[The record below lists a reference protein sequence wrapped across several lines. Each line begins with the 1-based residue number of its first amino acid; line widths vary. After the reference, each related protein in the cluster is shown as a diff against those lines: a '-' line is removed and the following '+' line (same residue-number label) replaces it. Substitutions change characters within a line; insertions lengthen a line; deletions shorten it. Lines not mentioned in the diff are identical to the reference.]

1 MVSVRYPEEGFA
13 NIIGQLLEQRLKE
26 PKKAEIAKNMRGKVY
41 IEIRNIGVGATVEF
55 DGDKINVTNEKPK
68 KDSAIISVS
77 DYETL
82 TLLSSAG
89 LLKQIRLMLSGK
101 LKIRKIGFA
110 KKFGALI
117 S

>member
-1 MVSVRYPEEGFA
+1 MISISYPEEGFA
-13 NIIGQLLEQRLKE
+13 NIIGQLIEQKLKD

-41 IEIRNIGVGATVEF
+41 IEIRNIGVGATVDF
-55 DGDKINVTNEKPK
+55 DGDKIKISHEKPK
-68 KDSAIISVS
+68 KDFAMISVS

-89 LLKQIRLMLSGK
+89 LLKQIRIMLSGR
-101 LKIRKIGFA
+101 LKIKKIGFA